1 MDPIGGFHEVEK
13 DGTLTLT
20 YHHPKYCPQPQIE
33 IPIPSAPENH
43 LLFLCP
49 HNRWRKH
56 GHEEY
61 SHSFLLSYSPE
72 YVFSATRTQR
82 NEPEPSV
89 NFKMVHEDHIL
100 PLFWCNNKEFDV
112 DGGCTICC
120 GSKFGTDYYFCDYS
134 SEIYHKECVESPL
147 QIKHPYHHQHSLQLY
162 FHPSPARNHECV
174 CCGREVKYLVYT
186 CSICEIFM
194 HPVCAMKCNFVAHND
209 CMYFPRIIKISRH
222 NHRIFYTS
230 SLRLRERSCGVCRKS
245 IDNEYGAYT
254 CHKCDGYDVHPKCA
268 LRKDVCDGL
277 ELEGVPE
284 DDDITKDLGPFDI
297 ISEGVIQYFLHDHH
311 LRLEVSTTLYDE
323 NKFCQACV
331 LPIFES
337 SFYSCMECNFIL
349 HRTCANAPRRIQN
362 PLHRHPL
369 TLKAISGYD
378 EGAFECDTCNRVSGG
393 FVYQCSIRDCNFDLD
408 VRCASISE
416 PFDYE
421 GHEHPLF
428 LSLDPEEKIVC
439 EVCKSERQD
448 KLNCISCDYVVCI
461 KCATLPF
468 KARVFMAE
476 SSKVIH
482 VRNVGHEISENDLL
496 QLFQP
501 FGVITKLV
509 MLRAKNQAL
518 LQMQDV
524 SSAVSALQF
533 FTNVQ
538 PTIRGRNVY
547 IQFSSHQE
555 LTTIEQNIHGREDE
569 PNRILLVTI
578 HHMLY
583 PITVDVLHQVFSP
596 YGFVEKLV
604 TFQKSAGF
612 QALIQYQ
619 IQQCAAS
626 ARTALQGR
634 NIYDG
639 CCQLDIQFSNLDE
652 LQVNYNN
659 DRSRDY
665 TNPNLPSE
673 QKGRSSHPG
682 YGDVGVPY
690 PQMANTAAIA
700 AAFGG
705 GLPPGITG
713 TNERVTVL
721 ASNLNAD
728 SIDEDKLFNLFSLY
742 GNIVRIKLLRNK
754 PDHALIQMGDGF
766 QAELAV
772 HFLKGAMLFGKRL
785 EVNFSKHPNITP
797 GTDSHDYV
805 NSNLNRFNRNAA
817 KNYRYCC
824 SPTKMIHLSTL
835 PQDVTEEEVVSHV
848 QEHGAIVNTKVFEMN
863 GKKQALVQF
872 ENEEEAAE
880 ALVCK
885 HATSLGGSII
895 RISFSQLQAI

>member
-1 MDPIGGFHEVEK
+1 
-13 DGTLTLT
+13 
-20 YHHPKYCPQPQIE
+20 
-33 IPIPSAPENH
+33 
-43 LLFLCP
+43 
-49 HNRWRKH
+49 
-56 GHEEY
+56 
-61 SHSFLLSYSPE
+61 
-72 YVFSATRTQR
+72 
-82 NEPEPSV
+82 
-89 NFKMVHEDHIL
+89 
-100 PLFWCNNKEFDV
+100 
-112 DGGCTICC
+112 
-120 GSKFGTDYYFCDYS
+120 
-134 SEIYHKECVESPL
+134 
-147 QIKHPYHHQHSLQLY
+147 
-162 FHPSPARNHECV
+162 
-174 CCGREVKYLVYT
+174 
-186 CSICEIFM
+186 
-194 HPVCAMKCNFVAHND
+194 
-209 CMYFPRIIKISRH
+209 
-222 NHRIFYTS
+222 
-230 SLRLRERSCGVCRKS
+230 
-245 IDNEYGAYT
+245 
-254 CHKCDGYDVHPKCA
+254 
-268 LRKDVCDGL
+268 
-277 ELEGVPE
+277 
-284 DDDITKDLGPFDI
+284 
-297 ISEGVIQYFLHDHH
+297 
-311 LRLEVSTTLYDE
+311 
-323 NKFCQACV
+323 
-331 LPIFES
+331 
-337 SFYSCMECNFIL
+337 
-349 HRTCANAPRRIQN
+349 
-362 PLHRHPL
+362 
-369 TLKAISGYD
+369 
-378 EGAFECDTCNRVSGG
+378 
-393 FVYQCSIRDCNFDLD
+393 
-408 VRCASISE
+408 
-416 PFDYE
+416 
-421 GHEHPLF
+421 
-428 LSLDPEEKIVC
+428 
-439 EVCKSERQD
+439 
-448 KLNCISCDYVVCI
+448 
-461 KCATLPF
+461 
-468 KARVFMAE
+468 MAE

-547 IQFSSHQE
+547 VQFSSHQE

-619 IQQCAAS
+619 VQQYAAS

-639 CCQLDIQFSNLDE
+639 CCQLDIQFSNLEE

-665 TNPNLPSE
+665 TNPNLPAE
-673 QKGRSSHPG
+673 QKGRSSH
-682 YGDVGVPY
+682 
-690 PQMANTAAIA
+690 MANTAAIA

-713 TNERVTVL
+713 TNDRCTLLV
-721 ASNLNAD
+721 SNLNAD

-754 PDHALIQMGDGF
+754 PDHALVQMGDGF

-835 PQDVTEEEVVSHV
+835 PQDVTEEEVVNHV

-880 ALVCK
+880 TLVCK

-895 RISFSQLQAI
+895 RISFSQLQTI